1 MKSIFAIAMMLAAA
15 TSAEYMTES
24 EAQIMTFTEYEELMT
39 EEVEVSFVNCAHEHD
54 NAPKPILTCDFTL

>member
-24 EAQIMTFTEYEELMT
+24 EAQIMTFTEYE
-39 EEVEVSFVNCAHEHD
+39 
-54 NAPKPILTCDFTL
+54 